1 MNPGKMDR
9 RITIEARTLGKDSAG
24 GRTETW
30 ETAAE
35 VWAELV
41 TRKSRE
47 SAAADSE
54 RPMDTRT
61 FRIRYRSITEHNHRL
76 TYDVKTFNITGIS
89 EEGRKQTLLIEAT
102 AATAIPA

>member
-9 RITIEARTLGKDSAG
+9 RITIEARTLGKDAAG
-24 GRTETW
+24 GRIETW
-30 ETAAE
+30 ETSAE

-47 SAAADSE
+47 AAAADSE
-54 RPMDTRT
+54 RPFDTRT
-61 FRIRYRSITEHNHRL
+61 FRIRYRTITEHDHRIL
-76 TYDVKTFNITGIS
+76 YSGKVFNITGIS
-89 EEGRKQTLLIEAT
+89 EEGRKDALVIEAT

>member
-9 RITIEARTLGKDSAG
+9 RITIESRTMDRDAAG
-24 GRTETW
+24 GRTEAWT
-30 ETAAE
+30 TAAE

-41 TRKSRE
+41 TRKSKE
-47 SAAADSE
+47 AAAADSE
-54 RPMDTRT
+54 RPMDSRT
-61 FRIRYRSITEHNHRL
+61 FRIRFRTITEHNHRVI
-76 TYDVKTFNITGIS
+76 YDGKTFNITGIS